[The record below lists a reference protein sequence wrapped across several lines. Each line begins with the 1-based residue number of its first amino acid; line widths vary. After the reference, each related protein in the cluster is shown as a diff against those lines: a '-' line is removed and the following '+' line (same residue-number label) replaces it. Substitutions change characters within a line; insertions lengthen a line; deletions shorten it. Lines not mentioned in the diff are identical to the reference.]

1 MGLLFEWDERKAE
14 QNLKKHG
21 VSFDEASTVFGDSL
35 SVTIDDPLHSVGEHR
50 FVVLGHSVRR
60 RLLVVVH
67 AYRGKRVR
75 LISARAATHR
85 ERSTYE
91 EEN

>member
-14 QNLKKHG
+14 QNLRKHG

-35 SVTIDDPLHSVGEHR
+35 SVTIDDPLHSADEHR
-50 FVVLGHSVRR
+50 FVILGYSVRQ

-67 AYRGKRVR
+67 TYHGKRVR
-75 LISARAATHR
+75 LVSARAATRR
-85 ERSTYE
+85 ERLMYE